1 MKNITIFTD
10 GACKGNPGPGGWGA
24 VLRFGKHQKSLC
36 GGQHNTTN
44 NQMELLAAIKA
55 LQALTEPCEVD
66 LYTDSQYLR
75 KGVLEWMAN
84 WKKRGWKTS
93 AKQPVKNQELWQELD
108 AVISKHRINW
118 HWVKGHSGHEGNEMA
133 DELANLGIEKLKGN
147 A

>member
-36 GGQHNTTN
+36 GGQHDTTN

-108 AVISKHRINW
+108 AVINKHKINW

>member
-1 MKNITIFTD
+1 
-10 GACKGNPGPGGWGA
+10 
-24 VLRFGKHQKSLC
+24 
-36 GGQHNTTN
+36 
-44 NQMELLAAIKA
+44 MELLAAIKA

-84 WKKRGWKTS
+84 WKQRGWKTS
-93 AKQPVKNQELWQELD
+93 AKQPVKNQALWQELD
-108 AVISKHRINW
+108 TVINKHKIKW
-118 HWVKGHSGHEGNEMA
+118 HWVKGHSGHEGNELA

>member
-1 MKNITIFTD
+1 
-10 GACKGNPGPGGWGA
+10 
-24 VLRFGKHQKSLC
+24 
-36 GGQHNTTN
+36 
-44 NQMELLAAIKA
+44 MELLAAIKA

-93 AKQPVKNQELWQELD
+93 AKQPVKNQELWQALD
-108 AVISKHRINW
+108 AVISKHKINW